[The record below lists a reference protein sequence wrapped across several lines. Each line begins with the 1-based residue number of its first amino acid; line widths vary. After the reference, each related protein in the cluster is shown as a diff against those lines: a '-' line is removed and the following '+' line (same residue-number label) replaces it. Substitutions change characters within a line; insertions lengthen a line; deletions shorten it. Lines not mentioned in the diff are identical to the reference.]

1 MKKQLKTKLTKRQI
15 RDLYELIIAII
26 LDIPL
31 LLGMI
36 PSLSILHN
44 QWLQLTFAT
53 IILFYCGRRY
63 YINMFNEIFRW
74 HLLGMN
80 TLIGLGTLLSY
91 GYSIYLIASHSSYM
105 LLFETAATIIMIML
119 LGNIINTNVQRKV
132 AVGIERVITLQVD
145 QANRVDADQRVVVIN
160 TKEVHVNDILLIKK
174 GEKVPV
180 DGIVH
185 QGTGY
190 LNEAMLTGESNIIE
204 KNLGDEVIG
213 GTVNMGE
220 PFYLQAKKVGAD
232 TVLANI
238 LQKVDEIQSQ
248 KPRIQR
254 IADQIAKWF
263 TPLILIVAIITFL
276 CQYFVFHKGDVA
288 KALDIAITVI
298 VISCPCA
305 LGLATPLAVAVG
317 FGKALKEGVI
327 FNNTSAFEKINKID
341 AIAFDK
347 TGTITTGELT
357 VQQFLGDHTNSK
369 YLYHLEK
376 LSAHPIAKSIV
387 NFFPTESAEITFQQ
401 FKEEAGLGLHG
412 VYNNST
418 YQVMSYQIA
427 VKKGFQNLLS
437 HQVETLTVI
446 NPILIALVIDQTITN
461 VLVLTDSIRV
471 DASVAIA
478 KFAKKHIATH
488 MISGDNEGTTK
499 AIATAVG
506 ITSYY
511 ANVSP
516 LTKAT
521 IVESIQATG
530 QVTAY
535 VGDGINDLVALK
547 QADFAI
553 AMGQGSEVAIQN
565 SDITII
571 KPNIFN
577 IYKVFVLTKLTRRLI
592 WWNFFW
598 AFSYNLITIPLAI
611 LGIIPPLIGAIVMGA
626 SQLLVLLNS
635 LVFNNLKVKFK

>member
-1 MKKQLKTKLTKRQI
+1 MKKPLKTKLTKRQI

-26 LDIPL
+26 LNLPL

-44 QWLQLTFAT
+44 QWLQLTLAT

-105 LLFETAATIIMIML
+105 LLFETAGTIIMIML

-132 AVGIERVITLQVD
+132 TAGIESVITLQVD
-145 QANRVDADQRVVVIN
+145 QANRVDPDQTLTVIN
-160 TKEVHVNDILLIKK
+160 TKDVQVDNILLIKK

-180 DGIVH
+180 DGVVQ

-190 LNEAMLTGESNIIE
+190 LNEAMLNCW
-204 KNLGDEVIG
+204 KKLGVEVIG

-248 KPRIQR
+248 KLRIQR

-263 TPLILIVAIITFL
+263 TPLILIVAVITFL
-276 CQYFVFHKGDVA
+276 CQYFIFHKGDVA
-288 KALDIAITVI
+288 KGIDIAITVI

-317 FGKALKEGVI
+317 FGKALKEGVV
-327 FNNTSAFEKINKID
+327 FNNTSAFEKINKIN
-341 AIAFDK
+341 AVAFDK

-357 VQQFLGDHTNSK
+357 VQQFLGDHANSK
-369 YLYHLEK
+369 YIYHLEK

-387 NFFPTESAEITFQQ
+387 NFFPNEQSEIKFQQ
-401 FKEEAGLGLHG
+401 FKEEAGRGLSG

-418 YQVMSYQIA
+418 YQIMSYQTA
-427 VKKGFQNLLS
+427 VKKDFQNLLA
-437 HQVETLTVI
+437 HQVASLTVI
-446 NPILIALVIDQTITN
+446 NPILIAFVINETITN
-461 VLVLTDSIRV
+461 VLVLTDIIRS
-471 DASVAIA
+471 DASITIA

-488 MISGDNEGTTK
+488 MISGDNEETTK
-499 AIATAVG
+499 AIATEVG
-506 ITSYY
+506 IASYY
-511 ANVSP
+511 VNVAP

-553 AMGQGSEVAIQN
+553 ATGQGSEVAIQN

-598 AFSYNLITIPLAI
+598 AFIYNLITIPLAI
-611 LGIIPPLIGAIVMGA
+611 LGIIPPLIGAVVMGA